1 MIEDFLFILRKLD
14 PWHIIASIL
23 LSLVWLAILEG
34 LIKPL
39 IAYQTQRLARK
50 VLPIVFDKLDP
61 IMPSMIAQ
69 MTPEQIED
77 KIFNEFLGLGL
88 TEAQAAA
95 MSREFDRRFSLLEA
109 ARKRISYFGEI
120 ADKEDEA

>member
-1 MIEDFLFILRKLD
+1 MKDIQFIMSKFD
-14 PWHIIASIL
+14 PWNILWGIL
-23 LSLVWLAILEG
+23 LSLLWLAILEG

-39 IAYQTQRLARK
+39 VAYQTQRLARR

-61 IMPSMIAQ
+61 IMPLAIAKL
-69 MTPEQIED
+69 TPEEIEE

-95 MSREFDRRFSLLEA
+95 MTREFDRRFSPLEA
-109 ARKRISYFGEI
+109 ARKITVEEFDAQI
-120 ADKEDEA
+120 